1 LLAWLRRHRTFRVKP
16 FSFLATLSS
25 SGGSAGDFLFHSMF
39 FPATYLFSGED
50 FGVVALV
57 DCFATIFW
65 TRDRKPSRA
74 HLSPGQIEERL

>member
-50 FGVVALV
+50 FGVAALV
-57 DCFATIFW
+57 L
-65 TRDRKPSRA
+65 RDHFLDAGS
-74 HLSPGQIEERL
+74 